1 VLVDGYD
8 EDGVQLDVRK
18 STGPDELSLEMLRHF
33 SRVFVRPFELTL

>member
-1 VLVDGYD
+1 MLFDGYD

-18 STGPDELSLEMLRHF
+18 STGPDELSLEMLRDF